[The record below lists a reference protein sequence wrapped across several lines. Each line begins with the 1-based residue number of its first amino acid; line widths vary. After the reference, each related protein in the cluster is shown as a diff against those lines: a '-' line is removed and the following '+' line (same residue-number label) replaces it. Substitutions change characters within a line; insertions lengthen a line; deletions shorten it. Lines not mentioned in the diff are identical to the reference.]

1 MMYNHSITGFF
12 DSPWTNLFTELY
24 FAMCPR
30 GVRVILSTR
39 DSYSWAISRQANH
52 RRLEA
57 SSSSAPAHG
66 RRLSHIGYIC
76 PFAPDPRLLDPFSMP
91 QCAAF
96 ARRHQ
101 HKNHSEHASTRLPGN
116 AAMDFDDA
124 PVHELAAAMEK
135 YNQFVLNLV
144 PDDLLLRI
152 NYFTSSL
159 LENRMHSGRS
169 ARDAWSEGQHNLV
182 ALFTRDT

>member
-1 MMYNHSITGFF
+1 
-12 DSPWTNLFTELY
+12 
-24 FAMCPR
+24 
-30 GVRVILSTR
+30 
-39 DSYSWAISRQANH
+39 
-52 RRLEA
+52 
-57 SSSSAPAHG
+57 
-66 RRLSHIGYIC
+66 
-76 PFAPDPRLLDPFSMP
+76 
-91 QCAAF
+91 
-96 ARRHQ
+96 
-101 HKNHSEHASTRLPGN
+101 
-116 AAMDFDDA
+116 MDFDEV